1 MITKETIDKIFDAAR
16 IDEVVGDFVQLKK
29 RGVNLIGLCP
39 FHNEKTPS
47 FNVNVARNIFKCF
60 GCGKGGT
67 AVNFIMEHEHYTYP
81 EALKW
86 LANKYHIEIEEK
98 KETPEQVIM
107 RDEKESMLV
116 LNSFAQKTFSDNL
129 TQNEEGKSIGLTYF
143 KERSFTKE
151 TIEKFQ
157 LGYSINEWSAFSE
170 FALKNSFSKEFLVKT
185 GLSIHK
191 EEEGKERLLDR
202 FKGRV
207 MFPIHNLSGRVIG
220 FGGRIIKKDE
230 KAAKYVNSPESEVYH
245 KSQVLYGIFFAKKA
259 IVHHDNCYLTEG
271 YTDVISLHQAGIEN
285 VVASSGTSLTTEQ
298 IRLISR
304 YTKNITVLYDADP
317 AGIKASLRGID
328 MILEEGLNVK
338 VVLFPKGEDPDSFSR
353 THSSSEVYDYLTA
366 NAKDFIVF
374 KTNLLLSEVAND
386 PVKKAG
392 LIREVVE
399 SIAKIPDAI
408 TRSVYTKQCSAL
420 LDIDEQVLISE
431 LNKVRRK
438 SLKQVLPEED
448 VEELTPDVMKAHQPV
463 ESATTERQE
472 LEIVRLLLNYGNH
485 SIDFYEEREIP
496 DSHGRK
502 ETIKHSVR
510 VANYIVEEMHHDEIT
525 FTNLIYNYF
534 LTESAA
540 LIEQQQDI
548 LPEHFYKSENPAVS
562 ELAVELL
569 SPKYFLSENWEGMH
583 KISVPS
589 EEAILR
595 DAVEKAVY
603 HLKNKRV
610 MKLIEENQAKIRH
623 AHLNNEEY
631 MHLLEYQQK
640 LDAIKMQISKYLG
653 IDVLK

>member
-1 MITKETIDKIFDAAR
+1 MITKDTIDKIFDAVR

-81 EALKW
+81 EALRW
-86 LANKYHIEIEEK
+86 LAKKYNIEIEEK
-98 KETPEQVIM
+98 KETPEQVIL

-116 LNSFAQKTFSDNL
+116 LNSFAQKTFSDNI
-129 TQNEEGKSIGLTYF
+129 TATEEGKSIGLTYF
-143 KERSFTKE
+143 KERGFTKE

-157 LGYSINEWSAFSE
+157 LGYNLNDWSAFSD
-170 FALKNSFSKEFLVKT
+170 AAQKNSFTKEFLIKT
-185 GLSIHK
+185 GLSIQK
-191 EEEGKERLLDR
+191 ADDTTKLIDR

-220 FGGRIIKKDE
+220 FGGRIIKKDD

-285 VVASSGTSLTTEQ
+285 VVASSGTSLTVEQ

-338 VVLFPKGEDPDSFSR
+338 VVLFPEGEDPDSFAR
-353 THSSSEVYDYLTA
+353 NHGSSEVYDYLTQ

-374 KTNLLLSEVAND
+374 KTNLLLGEVSND
-386 PVKKAG
+386 PVRKSA

-408 TRSVYTKQCSAL
+408 TRSVYTKQCSAIM
-420 LDIDEQVLISE
+420 DIGEQVLISE
-431 LNKVRRK
+431 LNKVRRN
-438 SLKQVLPEED
+438 SLKQVLPHDD
-448 VEELTPDVMKAHQPV
+448 VEELIPDIVKVHQPI
-463 ESATTERQE
+463 EAGGTDSQE
-472 LEIVRLLLNYGNH
+472 LEIIRLLLNYGN
-485 SIDFYEEREIP
+485 STIDFYEEREIP

-510 VANYIVEEMHHDEIT
+510 VANFIVEEMQHDEIE
-525 FTNLIYNYF
+525 FSNLIYNYF
-534 LTESAA
+534 LKESAV
-540 LIEQQQDI
+540 LIEQQQNI
-548 LPEHFYKSENPAVS
+548 EPEHFYKSENPAVS

-583 KISVPS
+583 KINVPT
-589 EEAILR
+589 EEAILK

-610 MKLIEENQAKIRH
+610 MKLIEENQAKIKA
-623 AHLNNEEY
+623 AHLNREDYE
-631 MHLLEYQQK
+631 HLLEHQQK
-640 LDAIKMQISKYLG
+640 LDKVKMQISKYLG